1 MYAVAVRQADGR
13 IKVEMGDDI
22 HLDPVNGG
30 FVSLKRYGSSVGFPI
45 GQIECVANSS
55 QFEMLTDN
63 QKKAIAL
70 GKVQS
75 FVHTWRSDRIR
86 DFEHKK
92 QDAKYNEVETR
103 LIDGVLQD
111 LLNSLTPEPNRPTL
125 EVRSGNHRG
134 A

>member
-1 MYAVAVRQADGR
+1 MYAMAVRQADGR

-30 FVSLKRYGSSVGFPI
+30 FVSLKRHGSSVGFPV
-45 GQIECVANSS
+45 GAVEDVRNSS

-70 GKVQS
+70 GRVQA
-75 FVHTWRSDRIR
+75 FIGTWQAERVR
-86 DFEHKK
+86 EH
-92 QDAKYNEVETR
+92 ER
-103 LIDGVLQD
+103 MGV
-111 LLNSLTPEPNRPTL
+111 NATYSTE
-125 EVRSGNHRG
+125 EVRVIGKVLHELLDSLKPEADRPILAATGRP